1 MIIGLA
7 ATLPATMDAGLTA
20 HGVPADVAQEVAAL
34 PPVSILFAAF
44 LGYNPIQHLLGSD
57 VLSTLPA
64 HDQAVLTGHSFFPTL
79 ISGPFEDGLHAAFL
93 FAIVACLIAAAA
105 SLMRGGRVVE
115 DEPAPVEP
123 SPRSAQP
130 TPV

>member
-1 MIIGLA
+1 MGPDRYKWVALSN
-7 ATLPATMDAGLTA
+7 ATLAVLLATLDG
-20 HGVPADVAQEVAAL
+20 
-34 PPVSILFAAF
+34 SIT
-44 LGYNPIQHLLGSD
+44 IQHLLGSD

-123 SPRSAQP
+123 APRSAQP

>member
-1 MIIGLA
+1 M
-7 ATLPATMDAGLTA
+7 
-20 HGVPADVAQEVAAL
+20 
-34 PPVSILFAAF
+34 
-44 LGYNPIQHLLGSD
+44 
-57 VLSTLPA
+57 
-64 HDQAVLTGHSFFPTL
+64 LTGHSFFPTL
-79 ISGPFEDGLHAAFL
+79 ISGPFKDGLHAAFL

-115 DEPAPVEP
+115 DEPVAVEP